1 MHTRFIAGIAVA
13 LLFWAVL
20 SAKQETRTTPGFGTG
35 VVTVRGTVGIENTP
49 DVRAIQGGEWRVA
62 IANVPVV
69 AVSGTAFARRSGRYD
84 ITWPSG
90 EHETVVIVEVGQ
102 SGWVQVD
109 DRTGRRRWV
118 NLAVARSVSE
128 LG

>member
-1 MHTRFIAGIAVA
+1 MHTRFIAGVAVA

-49 DVRAIQGGEWRVA
+49 DVRAMQGGEWRVA
-62 IANVPVV
+62 IANVPAV
-69 AVSGTAFARRSGRYD
+69 AVSGTAFARRGGRYEV
-84 ITWPSG
+84 IWTNG
-90 EHETVVIVEVGQ
+90 ERETIVVVEVGQ

-109 DRTGRRRWV
+109 ERGRRRWV
-118 NLAVARSVSE
+118 NLAVARSVAE